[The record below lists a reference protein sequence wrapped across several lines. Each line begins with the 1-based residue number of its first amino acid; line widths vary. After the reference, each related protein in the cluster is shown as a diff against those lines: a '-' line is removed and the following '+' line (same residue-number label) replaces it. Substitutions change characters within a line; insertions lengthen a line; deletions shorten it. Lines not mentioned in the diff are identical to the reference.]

1 VRRRA
6 LLLGALLALAAAGCG
21 STKTVTKTVTVDA
34 TAKSGVGAPLERV
47 EFGYVKSLVPKGS
60 GYVMRFDPAWLLSGE
75 TANVAAAEDG
85 AVEPG
90 QPVPND
96 NYIVDEGQRLL
107 TYIVPASVR
116 VTVLTEGPDGT
127 PITVAQLAQL
137 VRGKNPLGRPLFE
150 PLRTGF
156 WIKVRIDTVRSL
168 DQQYRP

>member
-6 LLLGALLALAAAGCG
+6 LLLGALLALVAAGCG

-34 TAKSGVGAPLERV
+34 SAKSGVRTIDQ
-47 EFGYVKSLVPKGS
+47 FGYIRSLKRKGTA
-60 GYVMRFDPAWLLSGE
+60 YELRFDPALMLVGV
-75 TANVAAAEDG
+75 TANTAAAEDG
-85 AVEPG
+85 KVEPG
-90 QPVPND
+90 EPVPND
-96 NYIVDEGQRLL
+96 SYTVDEGHRAF
-107 TYIVPASVR
+107 TYIVPAGAQ

-127 PITVAQLAQL
+127 RVTVAQLAQL

-156 WIKVRIDTVRSL
+156 WIKVRIDTVQSL